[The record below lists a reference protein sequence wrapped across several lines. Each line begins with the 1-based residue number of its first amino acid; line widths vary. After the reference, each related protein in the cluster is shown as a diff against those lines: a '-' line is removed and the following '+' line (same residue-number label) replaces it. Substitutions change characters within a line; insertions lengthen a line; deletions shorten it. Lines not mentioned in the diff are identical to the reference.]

1 MLLDFKIMASA
12 VVHSANPCRVVGC
25 REEQASS
32 KFLHRTTLNCAL
44 LHQALLQ
51 QHQGARCF
59 SNLSFWLP
67 HLTPAIKELLVN
79 HWEAKMC
86 NIVVKHRWLDA
97 PSVCLD
103 ICMQRK
109 DSNRH
114 VSFYVLWLLF
124 SCMFSHGFSPALASS
139 DWRITDFK
147 YQTCVLPSEW
157 FH

>member
-1 MLLDFKIMASA
+1 MLQPSYHLHGPPLDPLQQLCILLVLGAPKLDTVLQSTCLYVREQNSFHSCISFEGENKFSNLTVCPALIQSYLSKRFILVLLDFKIMASA

-79 HWEAKMC
+79 H
-86 NIVVKHRWLDA
+86 
-97 PSVCLD
+97 
-103 ICMQRK
+103 
-109 DSNRH
+109 
-114 VSFYVLWLLF
+114 
-124 SCMFSHGFSPALASS
+124 
-139 DWRITDFK
+139 
-147 YQTCVLPSEW
+147 
-157 FH
+157 